1 MGGDA
6 VLHGR
11 PVRTWAAGPGA
22 SYPVPARLASGA
34 ANLAIG
40 IVAGVELTSC
50 RVPGRV
56 ERGAGTAAGA
66 TTAGAR

>member
-11 PVRTWAAGPGA
+11 PGRTWAAGPGA

-40 IVAGVELTSC
+40 VVAAVELTSC
-50 RVPGRV
+50 KVP
-56 ERGAGTAAGA
+56 AGVSAVLGPADGT
-66 TTAGAR
+66 TTADAG